1 MKTKTSEKRIK
12 RTVELPASIYDQ
24 LKETA
29 QKYHRSFNGELIF
42 AIEQYLMYWY
52 RPANQPPVKT

>member
-1 MKTKTSEKRIK
+1 MKTQKPESKIK
-12 RTVELPASIYDQ
+12 RTVELPTSLYER

-29 QKYHRSFNGELIF
+29 QTYHRSFNGELLF

-52 RPANQPPVKT
+52 RPANEPPVKP